1 MKSNLRWDKKLFY
14 SREGE
19 IEKMLPLVMRHMA
32 QDLIMG
38 MHFVDVIRDIA
49 KAGYGPISEEFQKV
63 SKDVKL
69 GKSIQDALIGMQRRI
84 ESRYVKRAIL
94 QMVTAYETEDAKPLL
109 EIAKDMTDMQR
120 TEIKEY
126 SAKFSFYLVVM
137 IATSAILPAFLA
149 GFFSIG
155 TIIVEMEFN
164 PMNIYVLF
172 GIILPMINFLMLYN
186 MLKKAPRH
194 YM

>member
-1 MKSNLRWDKKLFY
+1 MKSSLKLGKGLFY

-32 QDLIMG
+32 QDLMMG
-38 MHFVDVIRDIA
+38 MHFVDVVQDIA
-49 KAGYGPISEEFQKV
+49 KAGYGPISEEFQMV
-63 SKDVKL
+63 SRDVKL
-69 GKSIQDALIGMQRRI
+69 GKPVQDALIDMQKRI
-84 ESRYVKRAIL
+84 KSRYVKRAIL
-94 QMVTAYETEDAKPLL
+94 QMITAYETEDAKPLL

-155 TIIVEMEFN
+155 TIIVEMDFN
-164 PMNIYVLF
+164 PMNIYILF
-172 GIILPMINFLMLYN
+172 GVILPLINFLMLYN